1 MHVNVI
7 MEQSVVDKINTA
19 IYRFPDMETG
29 GQLIGSIGKD
39 AISGSYTI
47 YVADLYHE
55 VSQVGTGS
63 GFTFLPAYQ
72 SNAYFWCD
80 KTYGGKFHIIGNFHS
95 HANFPAFWSK
105 VDDTMMRQLRG
116 ESLYIVA
123 SPSEGSW
130 LFRFKDDEFNF
141 CDECHVSIAGGD
153 SGMKTAMGKELIE
166 DFYTRPEG
174 SEAVQY
180 TAIPHYTGGQ
190 TRELAKRF
198 DYAVDSL
205 HDKRVLLV
213 GAGTIG
219 NLMLESLVL
228 SGVGRITVVDTDTY
242 QVANLARSPM
252 VSRNALGKPKAF
264 ALAKAA
270 AEKAC
275 FPLTITGI
283 KADICKLGFGFF
295 ESFDLVVSV
304 VDSMAVRQF
313 VDRGCKI
320 YKTAH
325 ISAGTG
331 LGQSGFFGNVMF
343 SPPGTHIDYEQMFGC
358 GWRKGEE
365 KKRSCADYEDTTQP
379 QVLAFSSRIAGLA
392 SDLALKWLL
401 GRMPDKK
408 SVRKYVLK
416 SAGEA
421 AEADAN
427 SFQVVT
433 YREPSEAAQVRSEL
447 FSRLGKLPTHFIRFD
462 RNQPKSELYRLFR
475 RAFGDESESYQ
486 LDLEGLAMVL
496 PVVFC
501 NQSVSAVTVCDVDV
515 VDEVLFKLPPVH
527 LYSVYSEEAEYLV
540 ELTFADAV

>member
-7 MEQSVVDKINTA
+7 IEQSVVDKINTA
-19 IYRFPDMETG
+19 IYRFQDMETG

-39 AISGSYTI
+39 AITGSYTV

-55 VSQVGTGS
+55 ISQVGTGS
-63 GFTFLPAYQ
+63 GFTFLPSYQ
-72 SNAYFWCD
+72 SNAYFWCSQ
-80 KTYGGKFHIIGNFHS
+80 KYGGKLHIIGNFHS

-105 VDDTMMRQLRG
+105 TDDTMMRQLKG
-116 ESLYIVA
+116 EALYIVA

-130 LFRFKDDEFNF
+130 LFRFKDDEFDF
-141 CDECHVSIAGGD
+141 CDDCRVTIAGGGSVD
-153 SGMKTAMGKELIE
+153 TAIGKELIE
-166 DFYTRPEG
+166 SPYTRPEG
-174 SEAVQY
+174 SAAVQY
-180 TAIPHYTGGQ
+180 TAIPHYTGSQ
-190 TRELAKRF
+190 TKELAKRF
-198 DYAVDSL
+198 DYAVDAL

-228 SGVGRITVVDTDTY
+228 SGVGRITIVDTDNY
-242 QVANLARSPM
+242 QIANFPRSPL
-252 VSRNALGKPKAF
+252 VGRGALGKPKAF

-275 FPLTITGI
+275 FPLMITGI

-295 ESFDLVVSV
+295 ESFDLVISV

-313 VDRGCKI
+313 IDRGCKI
-320 YKTAH
+320 YDTAH

-331 LGQSGFFGNVMF
+331 LLQSGFFGNVMF
-343 SPPGTHIDYEQMFGC
+343 SPPGTHTSYEEIFGS

-365 KKRSCADYEDTTQP
+365 KKRSCSAYEDTTQP

-401 GRMPDKK
+401 GRMADKK

-421 AEADAN
+421 VETDAA
-427 SFQVVT
+427 SFQLVT
-433 YREPSEAAQVRSEL
+433 YREPSEAAEGRSEL

-462 RNQPKSELYRLFR
+462 RREPKSGLYRLFR
-475 RAFGDESESYQ
+475 REFGDESESYQ

-496 PVVFC
+496 PVVYC
-501 NQSVSAVTVCDVDV
+501 NQSVAAVTVCDVDV

-527 LYSVYSEEAEYLV
+527 LYSVFTEDSEYLV

>member
-7 MEQSVVDKINTA
+7 IEQSVVDKINTA

-29 GQLIGSIGKD
+29 GQLIGSIGND
-39 AISGSYTI
+39 AITGSYTV

-55 VSQVGTGS
+55 ISQVGTGS
-63 GFTFLPAYQ
+63 GFTFLPSYQ

-80 KTYGGKFHIIGNFHS
+80 KTYGGKLHIIGNFHS

-105 VDDTMMRQLRG
+105 TDDTMMRQLKG
-116 ESLYIVA
+116 EALYIVA

-141 CDECHVSIAGGD
+141 YDDCRVTIAGGGSVD
-153 SGMKTAMGKELIE
+153 TAIGKELIE
-166 DFYTRPEG
+166 SPYTRPEG
-174 SEAVQY
+174 SAAVQY
-180 TAIPHYTGGQ
+180 TAIPHYTVSQ
-190 TRELAKRF
+190 TKEFAKRF
-198 DYAVDSL
+198 DYGVDAL
-205 HDKRVLLV
+205 HDKRVLLI

-219 NLMLESLVL
+219 NLMLESIVL
-228 SGVGRITVVDTDTY
+228 SGVGRITIVDTDTY
-242 QVANLARSPM
+242 QIANLPRSPM
-252 VSRNALGKPKAF
+252 VSRSALGKPKAF

-275 FPLTITGI
+275 FPLMITGI
-283 KADICKLGFGFF
+283 KADICKLGFGFL
-295 ESFDLVVSV
+295 ESFDLVISV

-313 VDRGCKI
+313 IDRGCKI
-320 YKTAH
+320 YDTAH

-331 LGQSGFFGNVMF
+331 LLQSGFFGNVMF
-343 SPPGTHIDYEQMFGC
+343 SPPGTHIDYAQMFGS
-358 GWRKGEE
+358 GWRAHEE
-365 KKRSCADYEDTTQP
+365 KKRSCAEYEDTTQP

-401 GRMPDKK
+401 GRMADKK

-421 AEADAN
+421 VETDAA
-427 SFQVVT
+427 SFQLVT
-433 YREPSEAAQVRSEL
+433 YREPSEAAEGRSEL

-462 RNQPKSELYRLFR
+462 RREPKSGLYRLFR
-475 RAFGDESESYQ
+475 REFGDESESYQ
-486 LDLEGLAMVL
+486 LDLENLAMVL
-496 PVVFC
+496 PVVYC
-501 NQSVSAVTVCDVDV
+501 NQSVASVNVCDVDI
-515 VDEVLFKLPPVH
+515 VDEVLFRLPPRHV
-527 LYSVYSEEAEYLV
+527 YSVFTEDSEYLV

>member
-1 MHVNVI
+1 MEVNVI
-7 MEQSVVDKINTA
+7 IEQSVVDKINTA

-39 AISGSYTI
+39 AITGSYTV

-55 VSQVGTGS
+55 ISQVGTGS

-80 KTYGGKFHIIGNFHS
+80 QKYHGKLHIIGNFHS

-105 VDDTMMRQLRG
+105 VDDTMMRQLKG

-130 LFRFKDDEFNF
+130 LIRFKDDEFNF
-141 CDECHVSIAGGD
+141 CDECSITIAGGGNVD
-153 SGMKTAMGKELIE
+153 TAIGKEVLQ
-166 DFYTRPEG
+166 DDYVRPDG
-174 SEAVQY
+174 SAAVQY
-180 TAIPHYTGGQ
+180 TAIPHYPGSQ
-190 TRELAKRF
+190 TKELAKRF
-198 DYAVDSL
+198 DYAVDAL

-228 SGVGRITVVDTDTY
+228 SGVGRITVVDNDTY
-242 QVANLARSPM
+242 QVANLPRSPM
-252 VSRNALGKPKAF
+252 VSREALGQPKAV

-295 ESFDLVVSV
+295 ESFDLVISV

-313 VDRGCKI
+313 IDRGCKI
-320 YKTAH
+320 YDTAH

-331 LGQSGFFGNVMF
+331 LLQSGFFGNVMF
-343 SPPGTHIDYEQMFGC
+343 SPPGTHIDYAQMFGS
-358 GWRKGEE
+358 GWRAHEE
-365 KKRSCADYEDTTQP
+365 KKRSCAEYEDTTQP

-401 GRMPDKK
+401 GRMADKK

-421 AEADAN
+421 VETDAA
-427 SFQVVT
+427 SFQLVT
-433 YREPSEAAQVRSEL
+433 YREPSEAAEGHSEL

-462 RNQPKSELYRLFR
+462 RREPKSGLYRLFR
-475 RAFGDESESYQ
+475 REFGDESESYQ

-496 PVVFC
+496 PVVYC
-501 NQSVSAVTVCDVDV
+501 NQSVASVNVCDVDV

-527 LYSVYSEEAEYLV
+527 LYSVFTEDSEYLV

>member
-7 MEQSVVDKINTA
+7 IEQSVVDKINTA
-19 IYRFPDMETG
+19 IYRFQDMETG

-39 AISGSYTI
+39 AITGSYTV

-55 VSQVGTGS
+55 ISQVGTGS
-63 GFTFLPAYQ
+63 GFTFLPSYQ

-80 KTYGGKFHIIGNFHS
+80 KTYGGKLHIIGNFHS

-105 VDDTMMRQLRG
+105 TDDTMMRQLKG
-116 ESLYIVA
+116 EALYIVA

-141 CDECHVSIAGGD
+141 CDDCRVTSASGGNVD
-153 SGMKTAMGKELIE
+153 TAIGKELIA
-166 DFYTRPEG
+166 DAYTRPEG

-190 TRELAKRF
+190 TKELAKRF
-198 DYAVDSL
+198 DYAVDAL
-205 HDKRVLLV
+205 HDKRVLVV

-228 SGVGRITVVDTDTY
+228 SGVGRITIVDTDTY
-242 QVANLARSPM
+242 QIVNLPRSPM
-252 VSRNALGKPKAF
+252 VSRSALGQPKAF

-295 ESFDLVVSV
+295 ESFDLVISV
-304 VDSMAVRQF
+304 VDSMAVRQL
-313 VDRGCKI
+313 VNRGCKV

-331 LGQSGFFGNVMF
+331 LLQSGFFGNVMF
-343 SPPGTHIDYEQMFGC
+343 SPPGTHTSYEEMFGS

-365 KKRSCADYEDTTQP
+365 KKRSCSAYEDTTQP
-379 QVLAFSSRIAGLA
+379 QVLAFSSRVAGLA

-401 GRMPDKK
+401 GRMADKK

-421 AEADAN
+421 VETDAA
-427 SFQVVT
+427 SFQLVT
-433 YREPSEAAQVRSEL
+433 YREPSEAAESRSEL

-462 RNQPKSELYRLFR
+462 RREPKSGLYRLFR
-475 RAFGDESESYQ
+475 REFGDESESYQ

-496 PVVFC
+496 PVVYC
-501 NQSVSAVTVCDVDV
+501 NQSVASVNVCDVDI
-515 VDEVLFKLPPVH
+515 VDEVLFRLPPRHV
-527 LYSVYSEEAEYLV
+527 YSVFTEDSEYLV

>member
-1 MHVNVI
+1 MEVNVI
-7 MEQSVVDKINTA
+7 IEQSVINKINTA
-19 IYRFPDMETG
+19 IFRFSDMETG

-39 AISGSYTI
+39 AITGSYTV

-55 VSQVGTGS
+55 ISQVGTGS
-63 GFTFLPAYQ
+63 GFTFLPSYQ

-80 KTYGGKFHIIGNFHS
+80 KTYGGKLHIIGNFHS
-95 HANFPAFWSK
+95 HANFTVFWSK
-105 VDDTMMRQLRG
+105 TDDTMMRQLKG
-116 ESLYIVA
+116 EALYIVA

-130 LFRFKDDEFNF
+130 LFRFKDDEFDF
-141 CDECHVSIAGGD
+141 CDDCRVTIAGGGSVD
-153 SGMKTAMGKELIE
+153 TAIGKELIA
-166 DFYTRPEG
+166 DAYTRPEG
-174 SEAVQY
+174 SAVVQY
-180 TAIPHYTGGQ
+180 NAIPHYTGSQ
-190 TRELAKRF
+190 TKEFAKRF
-198 DYAVDSL
+198 DYGVDAL
-205 HDKRVLLV
+205 HDKRVLLI

-228 SGVGRITVVDTDTY
+228 SGVGRITIVDTDNY
-242 QVANLARSPM
+242 QIANLPRSPM
-252 VSRNALGKPKAF
+252 VSRSALGKPKAF

-295 ESFDLVVSV
+295 ESFDLVISV

-313 VDRGCKI
+313 IDRGCKI
-320 YKTAH
+320 YDTAH

-331 LGQSGFFGNVMF
+331 LLQSGFFGNVMF
-343 SPPGTHIDYEQMFGC
+343 SPPGTHIDYAQMFGS
-358 GWRKGEE
+358 GWRAHEE
-365 KKRSCADYEDTTQP
+365 KKRSCAEYEDTTQP

-401 GRMPDKK
+401 GRMADKK

-421 AEADAN
+421 VETDAA
-427 SFQVVT
+427 SFQLVT
-433 YREPSEAAQVRSEL
+433 YREPSEAAESRSEL

-462 RNQPKSELYRLFR
+462 RREPKSGLYRLFR
-475 RAFGDESESYQ
+475 REFGDESESYQ

-496 PVVFC
+496 PVVYC
-501 NQSVSAVTVCDVDV
+501 NQSVASVNVCDVDI
-515 VDEVLFKLPPVH
+515 VDEVLFRLPPRHV
-527 LYSVYSEEAEYLV
+527 YSVFTEDSEYLV

>member
-7 MEQSVVDKINTA
+7 IEQSVVDKINTA
-19 IYRFPDMETG
+19 IYRFQDMETG

-39 AISGSYTI
+39 AITGSYTV

-55 VSQVGTGS
+55 ISQVGTGS
-63 GFTFLPAYQ
+63 GFTFLPSYQ

-80 KTYGGKFHIIGNFHS
+80 KTYGGKLHIIGNFHS

-105 VDDTMMRQLRG
+105 TDDTMMRQLKG
-116 ESLYIVA
+116 EALYIVA

-141 CDECHVSIAGGD
+141 CDDCRVTIASGGNVD
-153 SGMKTAMGKELIE
+153 TAIGKELIA
-166 DFYTRPEG
+166 DAYTRPEG

-190 TRELAKRF
+190 TKELAKRF
-198 DYAVDSL
+198 DYAVDAL
-205 HDKRVLLV
+205 HDKRVLVV

-228 SGVGRITVVDTDTY
+228 SGVGRITIVDTDTY
-242 QVANLARSPM
+242 QIVNLPRSHM
-252 VSRNALGKPKAF
+252 VSRSALGQPKAF

-295 ESFDLVVSV
+295 ESFDLVISV
-304 VDSMAVRQF
+304 VDSMAVRQL
-313 VDRGCKI
+313 VDRGCKV

-331 LGQSGFFGNVMF
+331 LLQSGFFGNVMF
-343 SPPGTHIDYEQMFGC
+343 SPPGTHTSYEEMFGS

-365 KKRSCADYEDTTQP
+365 KKRSCSAYEDTTQP
-379 QVLAFSSRIAGLA
+379 QVLAFSSRVAGLA

-401 GRMPDKK
+401 GRMADKK

-421 AEADAN
+421 VETDAA
-427 SFQVVT
+427 SFQLVT
-433 YREPSEAAQVRSEL
+433 YREPSEAAESRSEL

-462 RNQPKSELYRLFR
+462 RREPKSGLYRLFR
-475 RAFGDESESYQ
+475 REFGDESESYQ

-496 PVVFC
+496 PVVYC
-501 NQSVSAVTVCDVDV
+501 NQSVASVNVCDVDI
-515 VDEVLFKLPPVH
+515 VDEVLFRLPPRHV
-527 LYSVYSEEAEYLV
+527 YSVFTEDSEYLV

>member
-7 MEQSVVDKINTA
+7 IEQSVVDKINTA
-19 IYRFPDMETG
+19 IYRFQDMETG

-39 AISGSYTI
+39 AITGSYTV

-55 VSQVGTGS
+55 ISQVGTGS
-63 GFTFLPAYQ
+63 GFTFLPSYQ
-72 SNAYFWCD
+72 SNAYFWCSQ
-80 KTYGGKFHIIGNFHS
+80 KYGGKLHIIGNFHS

-105 VDDTMMRQLRG
+105 TDDTMMRQLKG
-116 ESLYIVA
+116 EALYIVA

-130 LFRFKDDEFNF
+130 LFRFKDDEFDF
-141 CDECHVSIAGGD
+141 CDDCRVTIAGGGSVD
-153 SGMKTAMGKELIE
+153 TAIGKELIE
-166 DFYTRPEG
+166 SPYTRPEG
-174 SEAVQY
+174 SAAVQY
-180 TAIPHYTGGQ
+180 TAIPHYTGSQ
-190 TRELAKRF
+190 TKELAKRF
-198 DYAVDSL
+198 DYAVDAL

-228 SGVGRITVVDTDTY
+228 SGVGRITIVDTDNY
-242 QVANLARSPM
+242 QIANLPRSPL
-252 VSRNALGKPKAF
+252 VGRGALGKPKAF

-275 FPLTITGI
+275 FPLMITGI

-295 ESFDLVVSV
+295 ESFDLVISV

-313 VDRGCKI
+313 IDRGCKI
-320 YKTAH
+320 YDTAH

-331 LGQSGFFGNVMF
+331 LLQSGFFGNVMF
-343 SPPGTHIDYEQMFGC
+343 SPPGTHTSYEEMFGS

-365 KKRSCADYEDTTQP
+365 KKRSCSAYEDTTQP

-401 GRMPDKK
+401 GRMADKK

-421 AEADAN
+421 VETDAA
-427 SFQVVT
+427 SFQLVT
-433 YREPSEAAQVRSEL
+433 YREPSEAAEGSSEL

-462 RNQPKSELYRLFR
+462 RREPKSGLYRLFR
-475 RAFGDESESYQ
+475 REFGDESESYQ

-496 PVVFC
+496 PVVYC
-501 NQSVSAVTVCDVDV
+501 NQSVAAVTVCDVDV

-527 LYSVYSEEAEYLV
+527 LYSVFTEDSEYLV

>member
-7 MEQSVVDKINTA
+7 IEQSVINKINTA

-39 AISGSYTI
+39 AITGSYTV

-55 VSQVGTGS
+55 ISQVGTGS
-63 GFTFLPAYQ
+63 GFTFLPSYQ
-72 SNAYFWCD
+72 SNAYFWCSQ
-80 KTYGGKFHIIGNFHS
+80 KYGGKLHIIGNFHS

-105 VDDTMMRQLRG
+105 TDDTMIRQLKG
-116 ESLYIVA
+116 EALYIVA

-130 LFRFKDDEFNF
+130 LFRFKDDEFDF
-141 CDECHVSIAGGD
+141 SDDCRVTIASGGSVD
-153 SGMKTAMGKELIE
+153 TAIGKELIE
-166 DFYTRPEG
+166 SPYTRPEG
-174 SEAVQY
+174 SAVVQY
-180 TAIPHYTGGQ
+180 DAIPHYTGGQ
-190 TRELAKRF
+190 QQELAKRF
-198 DYAVDSL
+198 DYAVDAL

-228 SGVGRITVVDTDTY
+228 SGVGRITIVDTDNY
-242 QVANLARSPM
+242 QIANLPRSPL
-252 VSRNALGKPKAF
+252 VGRGALGKPKAF

-275 FPLTITGI
+275 FPLMITGI

-295 ESFDLVVSV
+295 ESFDLVISV

-313 VDRGCKI
+313 IDRGCKI
-320 YKTAH
+320 YDTAH

-331 LGQSGFFGNVMF
+331 LLQSGFFGNVMF
-343 SPPGTHIDYEQMFGC
+343 SPPGTHIDYAQMFGS
-358 GWRKGEE
+358 GWRAHEE
-365 KKRSCADYEDTTQP
+365 KKRSCAEYEDTTQP

-401 GRMPDKK
+401 GRMADKK

-416 SAGEA
+416 STGEA
-421 AEADAN
+421 VETDAA
-427 SFQVVT
+427 SFQLVT
-433 YREPSEAAQVRSEL
+433 YREPSEAAEGRSEL

-462 RNQPKSELYRLFR
+462 RREPKSGLYRLFR
-475 RAFGDESESYQ
+475 REFGDESESYQ

-496 PVVFC
+496 PVVYC
-501 NQSVSAVTVCDVDV
+501 NQSVAAVTVCDVDV

-527 LYSVYSEEAEYLV
+527 LYSVFTEDSEYLV

>member
-7 MEQSVVDKINTA
+7 IEQSVVDKINTA
-19 IYRFPDMETG
+19 IYRFQDMETG

-39 AISGSYTI
+39 AITGSYTV

-55 VSQVGTGS
+55 ISQVGTGS
-63 GFTFLPAYQ
+63 GFTFLPSYQ
-72 SNAYFWCD
+72 SNAYFWCSQ
-80 KTYGGKFHIIGNFHS
+80 KYGGKLHIIGNFHS

-105 VDDTMMRQLRG
+105 TDDTMMRQLKG
-116 ESLYIVA
+116 EALYIVA

-130 LFRFKDDEFNF
+130 LFRFKDDEFDF
-141 CDECHVSIAGGD
+141 CDDCRVTIAGGGSVD
-153 SGMKTAMGKELIE
+153 TAIGKELIE
-166 DFYTRPEG
+166 SPYTRPEG
-174 SEAVQY
+174 SAAVQY
-180 TAIPHYTGGQ
+180 TAIPHYTGSQ
-190 TRELAKRF
+190 TKELAKRF
-198 DYAVDSL
+198 DYAVDAL

-228 SGVGRITVVDTDTY
+228 SGVGRITIVDTDNY
-242 QVANLARSPM
+242 QIANLPRSPL
-252 VSRNALGKPKAF
+252 VGRGALGKPKAF

-275 FPLTITGI
+275 FPLMITGI

-295 ESFDLVVSV
+295 ESFDLVISV

-313 VDRGCKI
+313 IDRGCKI
-320 YKTAH
+320 YDTAH

-331 LGQSGFFGNVMF
+331 LLQSGFFGNVMF
-343 SPPGTHIDYEQMFGC
+343 SPPGTHTSYEEIFGS

-365 KKRSCADYEDTTQP
+365 KKRSCSAYEDTTQP

-401 GRMPDKK
+401 GRMADKK

-421 AEADAN
+421 VETDAA
-427 SFQVVT
+427 SFQLVT
-433 YREPSEAAQVRSEL
+433 YREPSEAAEGRSEL

-462 RNQPKSELYRLFR
+462 RREPKSGLYRLFR
-475 RAFGDESESYQ
+475 REFGDESESYQ

-496 PVVFC
+496 PVVYC
-501 NQSVSAVTVCDVDV
+501 NQSVAAVTVCDVDV

-527 LYSVYSEEAEYLV
+527 LYSVFTEDSEYLV

>member
-7 MEQSVVDKINTA
+7 IEQSVVDKINTA
-19 IYRFPDMETG
+19 IYRFQDMETG

-39 AISGSYTI
+39 AITGSYTV

-55 VSQVGTGS
+55 ISQVGTGS
-63 GFTFLPAYQ
+63 GFTFLPSYQ

-80 KTYGGKFHIIGNFHS
+80 KTYGGKLHIIGNFHS

-105 VDDTMMRQLRG
+105 TDDTMMRQLKG
-116 ESLYIVA
+116 EALYIVA

-141 CDECHVSIAGGD
+141 CDDCRVTIASGGNVD
-153 SGMKTAMGKELIE
+153 TAIGKELIA
-166 DFYTRPEG
+166 DAYTRPEG

-190 TRELAKRF
+190 TKELAKRF
-198 DYAVDSL
+198 DYAVDAL
-205 HDKRVLLV
+205 HDKRVLVV

-228 SGVGRITVVDTDTY
+228 SGVGRITIVDTDTY
-242 QVANLARSPM
+242 QIVNLPRSPM
-252 VSRNALGKPKAF
+252 VSRSALGQPKAF

-295 ESFDLVVSV
+295 ESFDLVISV
-304 VDSMAVRQF
+304 VDSMAVRQL
-313 VDRGCKI
+313 VDWGCKV

-331 LGQSGFFGNVMF
+331 LLQSGFFGNVMF
-343 SPPGTHIDYEQMFGC
+343 SPPGTHTSYEEMFGS

-365 KKRSCADYEDTTQP
+365 KKRSCSAYEDTTQP
-379 QVLAFSSRIAGLA
+379 QVLAFSSRVAGLA

-401 GRMPDKK
+401 GRMADKK

-421 AEADAN
+421 VETDAA
-427 SFQVVT
+427 SFQLVT
-433 YREPSEAAQVRSEL
+433 YREPSEAAESRSEL

-462 RNQPKSELYRLFR
+462 RREPKSGLYRLFR
-475 RAFGDESESYQ
+475 REFGDESESYQ

-496 PVVFC
+496 PVVYC
-501 NQSVSAVTVCDVDV
+501 NQSVASVNVCDVDI
-515 VDEVLFKLPPVH
+515 VDEVLFRLPPRHV
-527 LYSVYSEEAEYLV
+527 YSVFTEDSEYLV

>member
-7 MEQSVVDKINTA
+7 IEQSVVDKINTA
-19 IYRFPDMETG
+19 IYRFQDMETG

-39 AISGSYTI
+39 AITGSYTV

-55 VSQVGTGS
+55 ISQVGTGS
-63 GFTFLPAYQ
+63 GFTFLPSYQ

-80 KTYGGKFHIIGNFHS
+80 KTYGGKLHIIGNFHS

-105 VDDTMMRQLRG
+105 TDDTMMRQLKG
-116 ESLYIVA
+116 EALYIVA

-130 LFRFKDDEFNF
+130 LFRFKDDEFDF
-141 CDECHVSIAGGD
+141 SDDCRVTIAGGGSVD
-153 SGMKTAMGKELIE
+153 TAIGKELIE
-166 DFYTRPEG
+166 SPYTRPEG
-174 SEAVQY
+174 SAAVQY
-180 TAIPHYTGGQ
+180 TAIPHYTVSQ
-190 TRELAKRF
+190 TKEFAKRF
-198 DYAVDSL
+198 DYGVDAL
-205 HDKRVLLV
+205 HDKRVLLI

-228 SGVGRITVVDTDTY
+228 SGVGRITIVDTDTY
-242 QVANLARSPM
+242 QIANLPRSPL
-252 VSRNALGKPKAF
+252 VGRGALGKPKAF

-283 KADICKLGFGFF
+283 KADICKLGFGFL
-295 ESFDLVVSV
+295 ESFDLVISV

-313 VDRGCKI
+313 IDRGCKI
-320 YKTAH
+320 YDTAH

-331 LGQSGFFGNVMF
+331 LLQSGFFGNVMF
-343 SPPGTHIDYEQMFGC
+343 SPPGTHIDYAQMFGS
-358 GWRKGEE
+358 GWRAHEE
-365 KKRSCADYEDTTQP
+365 KKRSCAEYEDTTQP
-379 QVLAFSSRIAGLA
+379 QVLAFSSRVAGLA

-401 GRMPDKK
+401 GRMADKK

-421 AEADAN
+421 VETDAA
-427 SFQVVT
+427 SFQLVT
-433 YREPSEAAQVRSEL
+433 YREPSEAAESRSEL

-462 RNQPKSELYRLFR
+462 RREPKSGLYRLFR
-475 RAFGDESESYQ
+475 REFGDESESYQ

-496 PVVFC
+496 PVVYC
-501 NQSVSAVTVCDVDV
+501 NQSVASVNVCDVDI
-515 VDEVLFKLPPVH
+515 VDEVLFRLPPRHV
-527 LYSVYSEEAEYLV
+527 YSVFTEDSEYLV

>member
-1 MHVNVI
+1 MRVNVI
-7 MEQSVVDKINTA
+7 IEQSVVDKINTA

-39 AISGSYTI
+39 AITGSYTV

-55 VSQVGTGS
+55 ISQVGTGS
-63 GFTFLPAYQ
+63 GFTFLPSYQ

-80 KTYGGKFHIIGNFHS
+80 KTYGGKLHIIGNFHS

-105 VDDTMMRQLRG
+105 TDDTMMRQQKG
-116 ESLYIVA
+116 EALYIVA

-130 LFRFKDDEFNF
+130 LFRFKDDEFDF
-141 CDECHVSIAGGD
+141 CDDCGVTVADGGSVD
-153 SGMKTAMGKELIE
+153 TAIGKELIA
-166 DFYTRPEG
+166 DAYTRPEG
-174 SEAVQY
+174 SAVVQY

-190 TRELAKRF
+190 TKELAKRF
-198 DYAVDSL
+198 DYGVDAL
-205 HDKRVLLV
+205 HDKRVLLI

-228 SGVGRITVVDTDTY
+228 SGVGRITIVDTDTY
-242 QVANLARSPM
+242 QIANLPRSPM
-252 VSRNALGKPKAF
+252 VSRSALNQPKAF

-283 KADICKLGFGFF
+283 KADICKLGFGFL
-295 ESFDLVVSV
+295 ESFDLVISV

-313 VDRGCKI
+313 IDRGCKI
-320 YKTAH
+320 YDTAH

-331 LGQSGFFGNVMF
+331 LLQSGFFGNVMF
-343 SPPGTHIDYEQMFGC
+343 SPPGTHIDYAQMFGS
-358 GWRKGEE
+358 GWRAHEE
-365 KKRSCADYEDTTQP
+365 KKRSCAEYEDTTQP

-401 GRMPDKK
+401 GRMADKK

-421 AEADAN
+421 VETDAA
-427 SFQVVT
+427 SFQLVT
-433 YREPSEAAQVRSEL
+433 YREPSEDAEGRSEL

-462 RNQPKSELYRLFR
+462 RREPKSGLYRLFR
-475 RAFGDESESYQ
+475 REFGDESESYQ

-496 PVVFC
+496 PVVYC
-501 NQSVSAVTVCDVDV
+501 NQSVASVNVCDVDV

-527 LYSVYSEEAEYLV
+527 LYSVFTEDREYLV

>member
-7 MEQSVVDKINTA
+7 IEQSVVDKINTA

-39 AISGSYTI
+39 AITGSYTV

-55 VSQVGTGS
+55 ISQVGTGS
-63 GFTFLPAYQ
+63 GFTFLPSYQ

-80 KTYGGKFHIIGNFHS
+80 KTYGGKLHIIGNFHS

-105 VDDTMMRQLRG
+105 TDDTMMRQLKG
-116 ESLYIVA
+116 EALYIVA

-130 LFRFKDDEFNF
+130 LFRFKDDEFDF
-141 CDECHVSIAGGD
+141 SDDCRVTIAGGGSVD
-153 SGMKTAMGKELIE
+153 TAIGKELIE
-166 DFYTRPEG
+166 SPYTRPEG
-174 SEAVQY
+174 SAAVQY
-180 TAIPHYTGGQ
+180 TAIPHYTVGQ
-190 TRELAKRF
+190 TKELAKRF
-198 DYAVDSL
+198 DYAVDAL
-205 HDKRVLLV
+205 HDKRVLLI

-228 SGVGRITVVDTDTY
+228 SGVGRITIVDTDTY
-242 QVANLARSPM
+242 QIANPPRSTM
-252 VSRNALGKPKAF
+252 VSRSALGQPKAF

-275 FPLTITGI
+275 FPLMITGI
-283 KADICKLGFGFF
+283 KADICKLGFGFL
-295 ESFDLVVSV
+295 ESFDLVISV

-313 VDRGCKI
+313 IDRGCKI
-320 YKTAH
+320 YDTAH

-331 LGQSGFFGNVMF
+331 LLQSGFFGNVMF
-343 SPPGTHIDYEQMFGC
+343 SPPGTHIDYAQMFGS
-358 GWRKGEE
+358 GWRAHEE
-365 KKRSCADYEDTTQP
+365 KKRSCAEYEDTTQP

-401 GRMPDKK
+401 GRMADKK

-421 AEADAN
+421 VETDAA
-427 SFQVVT
+427 SFQLVT
-433 YREPSEAAQVRSEL
+433 YREPSEAAESCSEL

-462 RNQPKSELYRLFR
+462 RREPKSGLYRLFR
-475 RAFGDESESYQ
+475 REFGDESESYQ
-486 LDLEGLAMVL
+486 LDLENLAMVL
-496 PVVFC
+496 PVVYC
-501 NQSVSAVTVCDVDV
+501 NQSVASVNVCDVDI
-515 VDEVLFKLPPVH
+515 VDEVLFRLPPRHV
-527 LYSVYSEEAEYLV
+527 YSVFTEDSEYLV

>member
-7 MEQSVVDKINTA
+7 IEQSVINKINTA

-39 AISGSYTI
+39 AITGSYTV

-55 VSQVGTGS
+55 ISQVGTGS
-63 GFTFLPAYQ
+63 GFTFLPSYQ
-72 SNAYFWCD
+72 SNAYFWCSQ
-80 KTYGGKFHIIGNFHS
+80 KYGGKLHIIGNFHS

-105 VDDTMMRQLRG
+105 TDDTMMRQLKG
-116 ESLYIVA
+116 EALYIVA

-130 LFRFKDDEFNF
+130 LFRFKDDEFDF
-141 CDECHVSIAGGD
+141 SDDCRVTIAGGGSVD
-153 SGMKTAMGKELIE
+153 TAIGKELIE
-166 DFYTRPEG
+166 SPYTRPEG
-174 SEAVQY
+174 SAAVQY
-180 TAIPHYTGGQ
+180 TAIPHYTVSQ
-190 TRELAKRF
+190 TKEFAKRF
-198 DYAVDSL
+198 DYGVDAL
-205 HDKRVLLV
+205 HDKRVLLI

-228 SGVGRITVVDTDTY
+228 SGVGRITIVDTDTY
-242 QVANLARSPM
+242 QIANLPRSPL
-252 VSRNALGKPKAF
+252 VGRGALGKPKAF

-283 KADICKLGFGFF
+283 KADICKLGFGFL
-295 ESFDLVVSV
+295 ESFDLVISV

-313 VDRGCKI
+313 IDRGCKI
-320 YKTAH
+320 YDTAH

-331 LGQSGFFGNVMF
+331 LLQSGFFGNVMF
-343 SPPGTHIDYEQMFGC
+343 SPPGTHIDYAQMFGS
-358 GWRKGEE
+358 GWRAHEE
-365 KKRSCADYEDTTQP
+365 KKRSCAEYEDTTQP
-379 QVLAFSSRIAGLA
+379 QVLAFSSRITGLA

-401 GRMPDKK
+401 GRMADKK

-421 AEADAN
+421 VETDAA
-427 SFQVVT
+427 SFQLVT
-433 YREPSEAAQVRSEL
+433 YREPSEAAESRSEL

-462 RNQPKSELYRLFR
+462 RREPKSGLYRLFR
-475 RAFGDESESYQ
+475 REFGDESESYQ

-496 PVVFC
+496 PVVYC
-501 NQSVSAVTVCDVDV
+501 NQSVASVNVCDVDI
-515 VDEVLFKLPPVH
+515 VDEVLFRLPPRHV
-527 LYSVYSEEAEYLV
+527 YSVFTEDSEYLV

>member
-7 MEQSVVDKINTA
+7 IEQSVVDKINTA

-39 AISGSYTI
+39 AITGSYTV

-55 VSQVGTGS
+55 ISQVSTGS
-63 GFTFLPAYQ
+63 GFTFLPSYQ

-80 KTYGGKFHIIGNFHS
+80 KTYGGKLHIIGNFHS

-105 VDDTMMRQLRG
+105 TDDTMMRQLKG
-116 ESLYIVA
+116 EALYIVA

-130 LFRFKDDEFNF
+130 LFRFKDDEFDF
-141 CDECHVSIAGGD
+141 SDDCRVTIAGGGSVD
-153 SGMKTAMGKELIE
+153 TAIGKELIE
-166 DFYTRPEG
+166 SPYTRPEG
-174 SEAVQY
+174 SAAVQY
-180 TAIPHYTGGQ
+180 TAIPHYTVGQ
-190 TRELAKRF
+190 TKELAKRF
-198 DYAVDSL
+198 DYAVDAL
-205 HDKRVLLV
+205 HDKRVLLI

-228 SGVGRITVVDTDTY
+228 SGVGRITIVDTDTY
-242 QVANLARSPM
+242 QIANLPRSPM
-252 VSRNALGKPKAF
+252 VSRSALGQPKAF

-275 FPLTITGI
+275 FPLMITGI
-283 KADICKLGFGFF
+283 KADICKLGFGFL
-295 ESFDLVVSV
+295 ESFDLVISV

-313 VDRGCKI
+313 IDRGCKI
-320 YKTAH
+320 YDTAH

-331 LGQSGFFGNVMF
+331 LLQSGFFGNVMF
-343 SPPGTHIDYEQMFGC
+343 SPPGTHIDYAQMFGS
-358 GWRKGEE
+358 GWRAHEE
-365 KKRSCADYEDTTQP
+365 KKRSCAEYEDTTQP

-401 GRMPDKK
+401 GRMADKK

-421 AEADAN
+421 VETDAA
-427 SFQVVT
+427 SFQLVT
-433 YREPSEAAQVRSEL
+433 YREPSEAAESCSEL

-462 RNQPKSELYRLFR
+462 RREPKSGLYRLFR
-475 RAFGDESESYQ
+475 REFGDESESYQ
-486 LDLEGLAMVL
+486 LDLENLAMVL
-496 PVVFC
+496 PVVYC
-501 NQSVSAVTVCDVDV
+501 NQSVASVNVCDVDI
-515 VDEVLFKLPPVH
+515 VDEVLFRLPPRHV
-527 LYSVYSEEAEYLV
+527 YSVFTEDSEYLV

>member
-7 MEQSVVDKINTA
+7 IEQSVVDKINTA

-39 AISGSYTI
+39 AITGSYTV

-55 VSQVGTGS
+55 ISQVGTGS
-63 GFTFLPAYQ
+63 GFTFLPSYQ

-80 KTYGGKFHIIGNFHS
+80 KTYGGKLHIIGNFHS

-105 VDDTMMRQLRG
+105 TDDTMMRQLKG
-116 ESLYIVA
+116 EALYIVA

-130 LFRFKDDEFNF
+130 LFRFKDDEFDF
-141 CDECHVSIAGGD
+141 SDDCRVTIAGGGSVD
-153 SGMKTAMGKELIE
+153 TAIGKELIE
-166 DFYTRPEG
+166 SPYTRPEG
-174 SEAVQY
+174 SAAVQY
-180 TAIPHYTGGQ
+180 TAIPHYTVGQ
-190 TRELAKRF
+190 TKELAKRF
-198 DYAVDSL
+198 DYAVDAL
-205 HDKRVLLV
+205 HDKRVLLI

-228 SGVGRITVVDTDTY
+228 SGVGRITIVDTDTY
-242 QVANLARSPM
+242 QIANIPRSPM
-252 VSRNALGKPKAF
+252 VSRSSLGQPKAF

-275 FPLTITGI
+275 FPLMITGI
-283 KADICKLGFGFF
+283 KADICKLGFGFL
-295 ESFDLVVSV
+295 ESFDLVISV

-313 VDRGCKI
+313 IDRGCKI
-320 YKTAH
+320 YDTAH

-331 LGQSGFFGNVMF
+331 LLQSGFFGNVMF
-343 SPPGTHIDYEQMFGC
+343 SPPGTHIDYAQMFGS
-358 GWRKGEE
+358 GWRAHEE
-365 KKRSCADYEDTTQP
+365 KKRSCAEYEDTTQP

-401 GRMPDKK
+401 GRMADKK

-421 AEADAN
+421 VETDAA
-427 SFQVVT
+427 SFQLVT
-433 YREPSEAAQVRSEL
+433 YREPSEAAESCSEL

-462 RNQPKSELYRLFR
+462 RREPKSGLYRLFR
-475 RAFGDESESYQ
+475 REFGDESESYQ
-486 LDLEGLAMVL
+486 LDLENLAMVL
-496 PVVFC
+496 PVVYC
-501 NQSVSAVTVCDVDV
+501 NQSVASVNVCDVDI
-515 VDEVLFKLPPVH
+515 VDEVLFRLPPRHV
-527 LYSVYSEEAEYLV
+527 YSVFTEDSEYLV

>member
-7 MEQSVVDKINTA
+7 IEQSVVDKINTA

-39 AISGSYTI
+39 AITGSYTV

-55 VSQVGTGS
+55 ISQVGTGS
-63 GFTFLPAYQ
+63 GFTFLPSYQ

-80 KTYGGKFHIIGNFHS
+80 KTYGGKLHIIGNFHS

-105 VDDTMMRQLRG
+105 TDDTMMRQLKG
-116 ESLYIVA
+116 EARYIVA

-141 CDECHVSIAGGD
+141 CDDCRVTIADDGNVD
-153 SGMKTAMGKELIE
+153 TAIGKELIA
-166 DFYTRPEG
+166 DAYTRPEG

-190 TRELAKRF
+190 AKELAKRF
-198 DYAVDSL
+198 DYAVDAL

-228 SGVGRITVVDTDTY
+228 SGVGRITIVDTDNY
-242 QVANLARSPM
+242 QIANLPRSPL
-252 VSRNALGKPKAF
+252 VGRGALGKPKAF

-275 FPLTITGI
+275 FPLMITGI

-295 ESFDLVVSV
+295 ESFDLVISV

-313 VDRGCKI
+313 IDRGCKI
-320 YKTAH
+320 YDTAH

-331 LGQSGFFGNVMF
+331 LLQSGFFGNVMF
-343 SPPGTHIDYEQMFGC
+343 SPQGTHIDYAQMFGS
-358 GWRKGEE
+358 GWRAHEE
-365 KKRSCADYEDTTQP
+365 KKRSCAEYEDTTQP

-401 GRMPDKK
+401 GRMADKK

-421 AEADAN
+421 VETDAA
-427 SFQVVT
+427 SFQLVT
-433 YREPSEAAQVRSEL
+433 YREPSEAAESRSEL

-462 RNQPKSELYRLFR
+462 RREPKSGLYRLFR
-475 RAFGDESESYQ
+475 REFGDESESYQ
-486 LDLEGLAMVL
+486 LDLESLAMVL
-496 PVVFC
+496 PVVYC
-501 NQSVSAVTVCDVDV
+501 NQSVASVNVCDVDI
-515 VDEVLFKLPPVH
+515 VDEVLFRLPPRH
-527 LYSVYSEEAEYLV
+527 VYLVFTEDSEYLV

>member
-1 MHVNVI
+1 MEVNVI
-7 MEQSVVDKINTA
+7 IEQSVINKINTA
-19 IYRFPDMETG
+19 IYRFQNMETG

-39 AISGSYTI
+39 AITGSYTV

-55 VSQVGTGS
+55 ISQVGTGS
-63 GFTFLPAYQ
+63 GFTFLPSYQ

-80 KTYGGKFHIIGNFHS
+80 KTYGGKLHIIGNFHS

-105 VDDTMMRQLRG
+105 TDDTMMRQLKG
-116 ESLYIVA
+116 EALYIVA

-130 LFRFKDDEFNF
+130 LFRFKDDEFDF
-141 CDECHVSIAGGD
+141 SDDCRVTIAGGGSVD
-153 SGMKTAMGKELIE
+153 TAIGKELIE
-166 DFYTRPEG
+166 SPYTRPEG
-174 SEAVQY
+174 SAVVQY
-180 TAIPHYTGGQ
+180 TAIPHYTVGQ
-190 TRELAKRF
+190 TKDLAKRF
-198 DYAVDSL
+198 DYTVDAL
-205 HDKRVLLV
+205 HDKRVLVV
-213 GAGTIG
+213 GCGTIG

-228 SGVGRITVVDTDTY
+228 SGVGRITIVDTDTY
-242 QVANLARSPM
+242 QIANLP
-252 VSRNALGKPKAF
+252 RNPLVGRGALGKPKAF

-283 KADICKLGFGFF
+283 KADICKLGFGFL

-304 VDSMAVRQF
+304 VDSMAVRQY
-313 VDRGCKI
+313 VDRGCKV

-331 LGQSGFFGNVMF
+331 LLQSGFFGNVMF
-343 SPPGTHIDYEQMFGC
+343 SPPGTHIDYAQMFGSD
-358 GWRKGEE
+358 WRAHEE
-365 KKRSCADYEDTTQP
+365 KKRSCAEYEDTTQP

-401 GRMPDKK
+401 GRMADKK

-421 AEADAN
+421 VETDAA
-427 SFQVVT
+427 SFQLVT
-433 YREPSEAAQVRSEL
+433 YREPSEAAETRSEL

-462 RNQPKSELYRLFR
+462 RREPKSGLYRLFR
-475 RAFGDESESYQ
+475 REFGDESESYQ

-496 PVVFC
+496 PVVYC
-501 NQSVSAVTVCDVDV
+501 NQSVASVNVCDVDI
-515 VDEVLFKLPPVH
+515 VDEVLFRLPPRHV
-527 LYSVYSEEAEYLV
+527 YSVFTEDSEYLV

>member
-7 MEQSVVDKINTA
+7 IEQSVVDKINTA
-19 IYRFPDMETG
+19 IYRFQDMETG

-39 AISGSYTI
+39 AITGSYTV

-55 VSQVGTGS
+55 ISQVGTGS
-63 GFTFLPAYQ
+63 GFTFLPSYQ

-80 KTYGGKFHIIGNFHS
+80 KTYGGKLHIIGNFHS

-105 VDDTMMRQLRG
+105 TDDTMMRQLKG
-116 ESLYIVA
+116 EALYIVA

-141 CDECHVSIAGGD
+141 CDDCRVTIASGGNVD
-153 SGMKTAMGKELIE
+153 TAIGKELIA
-166 DFYTRPEG
+166 DAYTRPEG

-190 TRELAKRF
+190 TKELAKRF
-198 DYAVDSL
+198 DYAVDAL
-205 HDKRVLLV
+205 HDKRVLVV

-228 SGVGRITVVDTDTY
+228 SGVGRITIVDTDTY
-242 QVANLARSPM
+242 QIVNLPRSPM
-252 VSRNALGKPKAF
+252 VSRSALGQPKAF

-295 ESFDLVVSV
+295 ESFDLVISV
-304 VDSMAVRQF
+304 VDSMAVRQL
-313 VDRGCKI
+313 VDRGCKV

-331 LGQSGFFGNVMF
+331 LLQSGFFGNVMF
-343 SPPGTHIDYEQMFGC
+343 SPPGTHTSYEEMFGS

-365 KKRSCADYEDTTQP
+365 KKRSCSAYEDTTQP
-379 QVLAFSSRIAGLA
+379 QVLAFSSRVAGLA
-392 SDLALKWLL
+392 SDFALKWLL
-401 GRMPDKK
+401 GRMADKK

-421 AEADAN
+421 VETDAA
-427 SFQVVT
+427 SFQLVT
-433 YREPSEAAQVRSEL
+433 YREPSEAAESRSEL

-462 RNQPKSELYRLFR
+462 RREPKSGLYRLFR
-475 RAFGDESESYQ
+475 REFGDESESYQ

-496 PVVFC
+496 PVVYC
-501 NQSVSAVTVCDVDV
+501 NQSVASVNVCDVDI
-515 VDEVLFKLPPVH
+515 VDEVLFRLPPRHV
-527 LYSVYSEEAEYLV
+527 YSVFTEDSEYLV

>member
-1 MHVNVI
+1 
-7 MEQSVVDKINTA
+7 
-19 IYRFPDMETG
+19 
-29 GQLIGSIGKD
+29 
-39 AISGSYTI
+39 
-47 YVADLYHE
+47 
-55 VSQVGTGS
+55 
-63 GFTFLPAYQ
+63 
-72 SNAYFWCD
+72 
-80 KTYGGKFHIIGNFHS
+80 
-95 HANFPAFWSK
+95 
-105 VDDTMMRQLRG
+105 MMRQLKC
-116 ESLYIVA
+116 EALYIVA

-141 CDECHVSIAGGD
+141 CDDCHVTIASGGNVD
-153 SGMKTAMGKELIE
+153 TAIGKELIA
-166 DFYTRPEG
+166 DAYTRPEG

-180 TAIPHYTGGQ
+180 TAIPHYTCGQ
-190 TRELAKRF
+190 TKELAKRF
-198 DYAVDSL
+198 DYAVDAL
-205 HDKRVLLV
+205 HDKRVLVV

-228 SGVGRITVVDTDTY
+228 SGVGRITIVDTDTY
-242 QVANLARSPM
+242 QIVNLPRSPM
-252 VSRNALGKPKAF
+252 VSRSALGKPKAF

-295 ESFDLVVSV
+295 EGFDLVISV

-313 VDRGCKI
+313 VDRGCKV

-331 LGQSGFFGNVMF
+331 LLQSGFFGNVMF
-343 SPPGTHIDYEQMFGC
+343 SPPGTHTSYEEMFGS

-365 KKRSCADYEDTTQP
+365 KKRSCSAYEDTTQP
-379 QVLAFSSRIAGLA
+379 QVLAFSSRVAGLA

-401 GRMPDKK
+401 GRMEEKDV
-408 SVRKYVLK
+408 VRKYVLN
-416 SAGEA
+416 SAGQA
-421 AEADAN
+421 VKAD
-427 SFQVVT
+427 SSGFQLVT
-433 YREPSEAAQVRSEL
+433 YREPSEAAEGRSEL

-462 RNQPKSELYRLFR
+462 RREPKSGLYRLFR
-475 RAFGDESESYQ
+475 REFGDESESYQ

-496 PVVFC
+496 PVVYC
-501 NQSVSAVTVCDVDV
+501 NQSVAAVTVCDVDV

-527 LYSVYSEEAEYLV
+527 LYSVFTEGSEYLV

>member
-7 MEQSVVDKINTA
+7 IEQSVVDKINTA

-39 AISGSYTI
+39 AITGSYTV

-55 VSQVGTGS
+55 ISQVGTGS
-63 GFTFLPAYQ
+63 GFTFLPSYQ

-80 KTYGGKFHIIGNFHS
+80 KTYGGKLHIIGNFHS

-105 VDDTMMRQLRG
+105 TDDTMMRQLKG
-116 ESLYIVA
+116 EALYIVA

-141 CDECHVSIAGGD
+141 YDDCRVTIAGGGNVD
-153 SGMKTAMGKELIE
+153 TAIGKELIA
-166 DFYTRPEG
+166 DAYTRPEG

-180 TAIPHYTGGQ
+180 TAIPYYTGGQ
-190 TRELAKRF
+190 TKELAKRF
-198 DYAVDSL
+198 DYAVDAL
-205 HDKRVLLV
+205 HDKRVLVV

-228 SGVGRITVVDTDTY
+228 SGVGRITIVDTDTY
-242 QVANLARSPM
+242 QIVNLPRSPM
-252 VSRNALGKPKAF
+252 VSRSALGQPKAF
-264 ALAKAA
+264 SLAKAA

-275 FPLTITGI
+275 FPLMITGI

-295 ESFDLVVSV
+295 EGFDLVISV

-313 VDRGCKI
+313 VDRGCKV

-331 LGQSGFFGNVMF
+331 LLQSGFFGNVMF
-343 SPPGTHIDYEQMFGC
+343 SPPGTHTSYEEMFGS

-365 KKRSCADYEDTTQP
+365 KKRSCSAYEDTTQP
-379 QVLAFSSRIAGLA
+379 QVLAFSSRVAGLA

-401 GRMPDKK
+401 GRMEEKDV
-408 SVRKYVLK
+408 VRKYVLN
-416 SAGEA
+416 SAGQA
-421 AEADAN
+421 VKAD
-427 SFQVVT
+427 SSGFQLVT
-433 YREPSEAAQVRSEL
+433 YREPSEAAEGRSEL

-462 RNQPKSELYRLFR
+462 RREPKSGLYRLFR
-475 RAFGDESESYQ
+475 REFGDESESYQ

-496 PVVFC
+496 PVVYC
-501 NQSVSAVTVCDVDV
+501 NQSVAAVTVCNVDV
-515 VDEVLFKLPPVH
+515 VDEALFKLPPVH
-527 LYSVYSEEAEYLV
+527 LYSVFTEGSEYLV

>member
-7 MEQSVVDKINTA
+7 IEQSVVDKINTA

-39 AISGSYTI
+39 AITGSYTV

-55 VSQVGTGS
+55 ISQVGTGS
-63 GFTFLPAYQ
+63 GFTFLPSYQ

-80 KTYGGKFHIIGNFHS
+80 KTYGGKLHIIGNFHS

-105 VDDTMMRQLRG
+105 TDDTMMRQLKG
-116 ESLYIVA
+116 EALYIVA

-141 CDECHVSIAGGD
+141 YDDCRVTIAGGGSVD
-153 SGMKTAMGKELIE
+153 TAIGKELIE
-166 DFYTRPEG
+166 SPYTRPEG
-174 SEAVQY
+174 SAAVQY
-180 TAIPHYTGGQ
+180 TAIPHYTVSQ
-190 TRELAKRF
+190 TKEFAKRF
-198 DYAVDSL
+198 DYGVDAL
-205 HDKRVLLV
+205 HDKRVLLI

-228 SGVGRITVVDTDTY
+228 SGVGRITIVDTDTY
-242 QVANLARSPM
+242 QIANLPRSPL
-252 VSRNALGKPKAF
+252 VGRGALGKPKAF

-283 KADICKLGFGFF
+283 KADICKLGFGFL
-295 ESFDLVVSV
+295 ESFDLVISV

-313 VDRGCKI
+313 IDRGCKI
-320 YKTAH
+320 YDTAH

-331 LGQSGFFGNVMF
+331 LLQSGFFGNVMF
-343 SPPGTHIDYEQMFGC
+343 SPPGTHIDYAQMFGS
-358 GWRKGEE
+358 GWRAHEE
-365 KKRSCADYEDTTQP
+365 KKRSCAEYEDTTQP
-379 QVLAFSSRIAGLA
+379 QVLAFSSRVAGLA

-401 GRMPDKK
+401 GRMADKK

-421 AEADAN
+421 VETDAA
-427 SFQVVT
+427 SFQLVT
-433 YREPSEAAQVRSEL
+433 YREPSEAAESRSEL

-462 RNQPKSELYRLFR
+462 RREPKSGLYRLFR
-475 RAFGDESESYQ
+475 REFGDESESYQ

-496 PVVFC
+496 PVVYC
-501 NQSVSAVTVCDVDV
+501 NQSVASVNVCDVDI
-515 VDEVLFKLPPVH
+515 VDEVLFRLPPRHV
-527 LYSVYSEEAEYLV
+527 YSVFTEDSGYLV

>member
-1 MHVNVI
+1 MEVNVI
-7 MEQSVVDKINTA
+7 IEQSVINKINTA
-19 IYRFPDMETG
+19 IFRFPDMETG

-39 AISGSYTI
+39 AITGSYTV

-55 VSQVGTGS
+55 ISQVGTGS
-63 GFTFLPAYQ
+63 GFTFLPSYQ

-80 KTYGGKFHIIGNFHS
+80 KTYGGKLHIIGNFHS

-105 VDDTMMRQLRG
+105 TDDTMMRQLKG
-116 ESLYIVA
+116 EALYIVA

-141 CDECHVSIAGGD
+141 YDDCRVTIAGGGSVD
-153 SGMKTAMGKELIE
+153 TAIGKELIE
-166 DFYTRPEG
+166 SPYTRPEG
-174 SEAVQY
+174 SAAVQY
-180 TAIPHYTGGQ
+180 TAIPHYTVSQ
-190 TRELAKRF
+190 TKEFAKRF
-198 DYAVDSL
+198 DYGVDAL
-205 HDKRVLLV
+205 HDKRVLLI

-228 SGVGRITVVDTDTY
+228 SGVGRVTIVDTDTY
-242 QVANLARSPM
+242 QIANLPRSPQ
-252 VSRNALGKPKAF
+252 VGRGALGKPKAF

-283 KADICKLGFGFF
+283 KADICKLGFGFL
-295 ESFDLVVSV
+295 ESFDLVISV

-313 VDRGCKI
+313 IDRGCKI
-320 YKTAH
+320 YDTAH

-331 LGQSGFFGNVMF
+331 LLQSGFFGNVMF
-343 SPPGTHIDYEQMFGC
+343 SPPGTHIDYAQMFGS
-358 GWRKGEE
+358 GWRAHEE
-365 KKRSCADYEDTTQP
+365 KKRSCAEYEDTTQP
-379 QVLAFSSRIAGLA
+379 QVLAFSSRVAGLA

-401 GRMPDKK
+401 GRMADKK

-421 AEADAN
+421 VETDAA
-427 SFQVVT
+427 SFQLVT
-433 YREPSEAAQVRSEL
+433 YREPSEAAESRSEL

-462 RNQPKSELYRLFR
+462 RREPKSGLYRLFR
-475 RAFGDESESYQ
+475 REFGDESESYQ

-496 PVVFC
+496 PVVYC
-501 NQSVSAVTVCDVDV
+501 NQSVASVNVCDVDI
-515 VDEVLFKLPPVH
+515 VDEVLFRLPPRHV
-527 LYSVYSEEAEYLV
+527 YSVFTEDSEYLV

>member
-7 MEQSVVDKINTA
+7 IEQSVVDKINTA

-39 AISGSYTI
+39 AITGSYTV

-55 VSQVGTGS
+55 ISQVGTGS
-63 GFTFLPAYQ
+63 GFTFLPSYQ

-80 KTYGGKFHIIGNFHS
+80 KTYGGKLHIIGNFHS

-105 VDDTMMRQLRG
+105 TDDTMMRQLKG
-116 ESLYIVA
+116 EALYIVA

-130 LFRFKDDEFNF
+130 LFRFKDDEFDF
-141 CDECHVSIAGGD
+141 SDDCRVTIAGGGSVD
-153 SGMKTAMGKELIE
+153 TAIGKELIE
-166 DFYTRPEG
+166 SPYTRPEG
-174 SEAVQY
+174 SAAVQY
-180 TAIPHYTGGQ
+180 TAIPHYTVSQ
-190 TRELAKRF
+190 TKEFAKRF
-198 DYAVDSL
+198 DYGVDAL
-205 HDKRVLLV
+205 HDKRVLLI

-228 SGVGRITVVDTDTY
+228 SGVGRITIVDTDTY
-242 QVANLARSPM
+242 QIANLP
-252 VSRNALGKPKAF
+252 RNPLVGRGALGKPKAF

-283 KADICKLGFGFF
+283 KADICKLGFGFL
-295 ESFDLVVSV
+295 ESFDLVISV

-313 VDRGCKI
+313 IDRGCKI
-320 YKTAH
+320 YDTAH

-331 LGQSGFFGNVMF
+331 LLQSGFFGNVMF
-343 SPPGTHIDYEQMFGC
+343 SPPGTHIDYAQMFGS
-358 GWRKGEE
+358 GWRAHEE
-365 KKRSCADYEDTTQP
+365 KKRSCAEYEDTTQP
-379 QVLAFSSRIAGLA
+379 QVLAFSSRVAGLA

-401 GRMPDKK
+401 GRMADKK

-421 AEADAN
+421 VETDAA
-427 SFQVVT
+427 SFQLVT
-433 YREPSEAAQVRSEL
+433 YREPSEAAESRSEL

-462 RNQPKSELYRLFR
+462 RREPKSGLYRLFR
-475 RAFGDESESYQ
+475 REFGDESESYQ

-496 PVVFC
+496 PVVYC
-501 NQSVSAVTVCDVDV
+501 NQSVASVNVCDVDI
-515 VDEVLFKLPPVH
+515 VDEVLFRLPPRHV
-527 LYSVYSEEAEYLV
+527 YSVFTEDSEYLV

>member
-7 MEQSVVDKINTA
+7 IEQSVINKINTA
-19 IYRFPDMETG
+19 IFRFPDMETG

-39 AISGSYTI
+39 AITGSYTV

-55 VSQVGTGS
+55 ISQVGTGS
-63 GFTFLPAYQ
+63 GFTFLPSYQ

-80 KTYGGKFHIIGNFHS
+80 KTYGGKLHIIGNFHS

-105 VDDTMMRQLRG
+105 TDDTMMRQLKG
-116 ESLYIVA
+116 EALYIVA

-130 LFRFKDDEFNF
+130 LFRFKDDEFDF
-141 CDECHVSIAGGD
+141 CDDCRVTIASGGSVD
-153 SGMKTAMGKELIE
+153 TAIGKELIE
-166 DFYTRPEG
+166 SPYTRPEG
-174 SEAVQY
+174 SAVVQY
-180 TAIPHYTGGQ
+180 NAIPHYTGSQ
-190 TRELAKRF
+190 TKELAKRF
-198 DYAVDSL
+198 DYAVDAL
-205 HDKRVLLV
+205 HDKRVLLI

-228 SGVGRITVVDTDTY
+228 SGVGRITIVDTDTY
-242 QVANLARSPM
+242 QIANLPRSPM
-252 VSRNALGKPKAF
+252 VSRSALGKPKAF
-264 ALAKAA
+264 ALAQAA

-275 FPLTITGI
+275 FPLMITGI
-283 KADICKLGFGFF
+283 KADICKLGFGFL
-295 ESFDLVVSV
+295 ESFDLVISV

-313 VDRGCKI
+313 IDRGCKI
-320 YKTAH
+320 YDTAH

-331 LGQSGFFGNVMF
+331 LLQSGFFGNVMF
-343 SPPGTHIDYEQMFGC
+343 SPPGTHIDYAQMFGS
-358 GWRKGEE
+358 GWRAHEE
-365 KKRSCADYEDTTQP
+365 KKRSCAEYEDTTQP

-401 GRMPDKK
+401 GRMADKK

-421 AEADAN
+421 VETDAA
-427 SFQVVT
+427 SFQLVT
-433 YREPSEAAQVRSEL
+433 YREPSEAAEGHSEL

-462 RNQPKSELYRLFR
+462 RREPKSGLYRLFR
-475 RAFGDESESYQ
+475 REFGDESESYQ
-486 LDLEGLAMVL
+486 LDLEGLAMLL
-496 PVVFC
+496 PVVYC
-501 NQSVSAVTVCDVDV
+501 NQSVASVNVCDVDV

-527 LYSVYSEEAEYLV
+527 LYSVFTEDSEYLV

>member
-7 MEQSVVDKINTA
+7 IEQSVINKINTA
-19 IYRFPDMETG
+19 IFRFPDMETG

-39 AISGSYTI
+39 AITGSYTV

-55 VSQVGTGS
+55 ISQVGTGS
-63 GFTFLPAYQ
+63 GFTFLPSYQ

-80 KTYGGKFHIIGNFHS
+80 KTYGGKLHIIGNFHS

-105 VDDTMMRQLRG
+105 TDDTMMRQLKG
-116 ESLYIVA
+116 EALYIVA

-130 LFRFKDDEFNF
+130 LFRFKDDEFDF
-141 CDECHVSIAGGD
+141 CDDCRVTIASGGSVD
-153 SGMKTAMGKELIE
+153 TAIGKELIE
-166 DFYTRPEG
+166 SPYTRPEG
-174 SEAVQY
+174 SAVVQY
-180 TAIPHYTGGQ
+180 NAIPHYTGSQ
-190 TRELAKRF
+190 TKELAKRF
-198 DYAVDSL
+198 DYAVDAL
-205 HDKRVLLV
+205 HDKRVLLI

-228 SGVGRITVVDTDTY
+228 SGVGRITIVDTDTY
-242 QVANLARSPM
+242 QIANLPRSPM
-252 VSRNALGKPKAF
+252 VSRSALGKPKAF
-264 ALAKAA
+264 ALAQAA

-275 FPLTITGI
+275 FPLMITGI
-283 KADICKLGFGFF
+283 KADICKLGFGFL
-295 ESFDLVVSV
+295 ESFDLVISV

-313 VDRGCKI
+313 IDRGCKI
-320 YKTAH
+320 YDTAH

-331 LGQSGFFGNVMF
+331 LLQSGFFGNVMF
-343 SPPGTHIDYEQMFGC
+343 SPPGTHIDYAQMFGS
-358 GWRKGEE
+358 GWRAHEE
-365 KKRSCADYEDTTQP
+365 KKRSCAEYEDTTQP

-401 GRMPDKK
+401 GRMADKK

-421 AEADAN
+421 VETDAA
-427 SFQVVT
+427 SFQLVT
-433 YREPSEAAQVRSEL
+433 YREPSEAAEGHSEL

-462 RNQPKSELYRLFR
+462 RREPKSGLYRLFR
-475 RAFGDESESYQ
+475 REFGDESESYQ

-496 PVVFC
+496 PVVYC
-501 NQSVSAVTVCDVDV
+501 NQSVASVNVCDVDV

-527 LYSVYSEEAEYLV
+527 LYSVFTEDSEYLV

>member
-7 MEQSVVDKINTA
+7 IEQSVINKINTA
-19 IYRFPDMETG
+19 IYRFQDMETG

-39 AISGSYTI
+39 AITGSYTV

-55 VSQVGTGS
+55 ISQVGTGS
-63 GFTFLPAYQ
+63 GFTFLPSYQ

-80 KTYGGKFHIIGNFHS
+80 KTYGGKLHIIGNFHS

-105 VDDTMMRQLRG
+105 TDDTMMRQLKG
-116 ESLYIVA
+116 EALYIVA

-141 CDECHVSIAGGD
+141 YDDCRVTIAGGGSVD
-153 SGMKTAMGKELIE
+153 TAIGKELIE
-166 DFYTRPEG
+166 SPYTRPEG
-174 SEAVQY
+174 SVAVQY
-180 TAIPHYTGGQ
+180 TAIPHYTVSQ
-190 TRELAKRF
+190 TKEFAKRF
-198 DYAVDSL
+198 DYGVDAL
-205 HDKRVLLV
+205 HDKRVLLI

-228 SGVGRITVVDTDTY
+228 SGVGRITIVDTDTY
-242 QVANLARSPM
+242 QIANLPRSPL
-252 VSRNALGKPKAF
+252 VGRGALGKPKAF

-283 KADICKLGFGFF
+283 KADICKLGFGFL

-304 VDSMAVRQF
+304 VDSMAVRQY
-313 VDRGCKI
+313 VDRGCKV

-331 LGQSGFFGNVMF
+331 LLQSGFFGNVMF
-343 SPPGTHIDYEQMFGC
+343 SPPGTHIDYAQMFGS
-358 GWRKGEE
+358 GWRAHEE
-365 KKRSCADYEDTTQP
+365 KKRSCAEYEDTTQP

-401 GRMPDKK
+401 GRMADKK

-421 AEADAN
+421 VETDAA
-427 SFQVVT
+427 SFQLVT
-433 YREPSEAAQVRSEL
+433 YREPSEAAETRSEL

-462 RNQPKSELYRLFR
+462 RREPKSGLYRLFR
-475 RAFGDESESYQ
+475 HEFGDESESYQ

-496 PVVFC
+496 PVVYC
-501 NQSVSAVTVCDVDV
+501 NQSVASVNVCDVDI
-515 VDEVLFKLPPVH
+515 VDEVLFRLPPRHV
-527 LYSVYSEEAEYLV
+527 YSVFTEDSEYLV

>member
-7 MEQSVVDKINTA
+7 IEQSVVDKINTA

-39 AISGSYTI
+39 AITGSYTV

-55 VSQVGTGS
+55 ISQVGTGS
-63 GFTFLPAYQ
+63 GFTFLPSYQ

-80 KTYGGKFHIIGNFHS
+80 KTYGGKLHIIGNFHS

-105 VDDTMMRQLRG
+105 TDDTMMRQLKG
-116 ESLYIVA
+116 EALYIVA

-141 CDECHVSIAGGD
+141 YDDCRVTIAGGGSVD
-153 SGMKTAMGKELIE
+153 TAIGKELIE
-166 DFYTRPEG
+166 SPYTRPEG
-174 SEAVQY
+174 SAAVQY
-180 TAIPHYTGGQ
+180 TAIPHYTVSQ
-190 TRELAKRF
+190 TKEFAKRF
-198 DYAVDSL
+198 DYGVDAL
-205 HDKRVLLV
+205 HDKRVLLI

-228 SGVGRITVVDTDTY
+228 SGVSRITIVDTDTY
-242 QVANLARSPM
+242 QIANLPRSPL
-252 VSRNALGKPKAF
+252 VGRGALGKPKAF

-283 KADICKLGFGFF
+283 KADICKLGFGFL
-295 ESFDLVVSV
+295 ESFDLVISV

-313 VDRGCKI
+313 IDRGCKI
-320 YKTAH
+320 YDTAH

-331 LGQSGFFGNVMF
+331 LLQSGFFGNVMF
-343 SPPGTHIDYEQMFGC
+343 SPPGTHIDYAQMFGS
-358 GWRKGEE
+358 GWRAHEE
-365 KKRSCADYEDTTQP
+365 KKRSCAEYEDTTQP
-379 QVLAFSSRIAGLA
+379 QVLAFSSRVAGLA

-401 GRMPDKK
+401 GRMADKK

-421 AEADAN
+421 VETDAA
-427 SFQVVT
+427 SFQLVT
-433 YREPSEAAQVRSEL
+433 YREPSEAAESRSEL

-462 RNQPKSELYRLFR
+462 RREPKSGLYRLFR
-475 RAFGDESESYQ
+475 REFGDESESYQ

-496 PVVFC
+496 PVVYC
-501 NQSVSAVTVCDVDV
+501 NQSVASVNVCDVDI
-515 VDEVLFKLPPVH
+515 VDEVLFRLPPRHV
-527 LYSVYSEEAEYLV
+527 YSVFTEDSEYLV

>member
-7 MEQSVVDKINTA
+7 IEQSVVDKINTA

-39 AISGSYTI
+39 AITGSYTV

-55 VSQVGTGS
+55 ISQVGTGS
-63 GFTFLPAYQ
+63 GFTFLPSYQ

-80 KTYGGKFHIIGNFHS
+80 KTYGGKLHIIGNFHS

-105 VDDTMMRQLRG
+105 TDDTMMRQLKG
-116 ESLYIVA
+116 EALYIVA

-130 LFRFKDDEFNF
+130 LFRFKDDEFDF
-141 CDECHVSIAGGD
+141 SDDCRVTIAGGGSVD
-153 SGMKTAMGKELIE
+153 TAIGKELIE
-166 DFYTRPEG
+166 SPYTRPEG
-174 SEAVQY
+174 SAAVQY
-180 TAIPHYTGGQ
+180 TAIPHYTVGQ
-190 TRELAKRF
+190 TKELAKRF
-198 DYAVDSL
+198 DYAVDAL
-205 HDKRVLLV
+205 HDKRVLLI

-228 SGVGRITVVDTDTY
+228 SGVGRITIVDTDTY
-242 QVANLARSPM
+242 QIANIPRSPM
-252 VSRNALGKPKAF
+252 VSRSALGQPKAF

-275 FPLTITGI
+275 FPLMITGI
-283 KADICKLGFGFF
+283 KADICKLGFGFL
-295 ESFDLVVSV
+295 ESFDLVISV

-313 VDRGCKI
+313 IDRGCKI
-320 YKTAH
+320 YDTAH

-331 LGQSGFFGNVMF
+331 LLQSGFFGNVMF
-343 SPPGTHIDYEQMFGC
+343 SPPGTHIDYAQMFGS
-358 GWRKGEE
+358 GWRAHEE
-365 KKRSCADYEDTTQP
+365 KKRSCAEYEDTTQP

-401 GRMPDKK
+401 GRMADKK

-421 AEADAN
+421 VETDAA
-427 SFQVVT
+427 SFQLVT
-433 YREPSEAAQVRSEL
+433 YREPSEAAESCSEL

-462 RNQPKSELYRLFR
+462 RREPKSGLYRLFR
-475 RAFGDESESYQ
+475 REFGDESESYQ
-486 LDLEGLAMVL
+486 LDLENLAMVL
-496 PVVFC
+496 PVVYC
-501 NQSVSAVTVCDVDV
+501 NQSVASVNVCDVDI
-515 VDEVLFKLPPVH
+515 VDEVLFRLPPRHV
-527 LYSVYSEEAEYLV
+527 YSVFTEDSEYLV

>member
-7 MEQSVVDKINTA
+7 IEQSVINKINTA

-39 AISGSYTI
+39 AITGSYTV

-55 VSQVGTGS
+55 ISQVGTGS
-63 GFTFLPAYQ
+63 GFTFLPSYQ
-72 SNAYFWCD
+72 SNAYFWCSQ
-80 KTYGGKFHIIGNFHS
+80 KYGGKLHIIGNFHS

-105 VDDTMMRQLRG
+105 TDDTMMRQLKG
-116 ESLYIVA
+116 EALYIVA

-130 LFRFKDDEFNF
+130 LFRFKDDEFDF
-141 CDECHVSIAGGD
+141 SDDCRVTIASGGSVD
-153 SGMKTAMGKELIE
+153 TAIGKELIE
-166 DFYTRPEG
+166 SPYTRPEG
-174 SEAVQY
+174 SAVVQY
-180 TAIPHYTGGQ
+180 DAIPHYTGGQ
-190 TRELAKRF
+190 QQELAKRF
-198 DYAVDSL
+198 DYAVDAL
-205 HDKRVLLV
+205 HDKRVLLI

-228 SGVGRITVVDTDTY
+228 SGVGRITIVDTDTY
-242 QVANLARSPM
+242 QIANLPRSPM
-252 VSRNALGKPKAF
+252 VSRSALGKPKAF

-283 KADICKLGFGFF
+283 KADICKLGFGFL
-295 ESFDLVVSV
+295 ESFDLVISV

-313 VDRGCKI
+313 IDRGCKI
-320 YKTAH
+320 YDTAH

-331 LGQSGFFGNVMF
+331 LLQSGFFGNVMF
-343 SPPGTHIDYEQMFGC
+343 SPPGTHIDYAQMFGS
-358 GWRKGEE
+358 GWRAHEE
-365 KKRSCADYEDTTQP
+365 KKRSCAEYEDTTQP

-401 GRMPDKK
+401 GRMADKK

-421 AEADAN
+421 VETDAA
-427 SFQVVT
+427 SFQLVT
-433 YREPSEAAQVRSEL
+433 YREPSEAAETRSEL

-462 RNQPKSELYRLFR
+462 RREPKSGLYRLFR
-475 RAFGDESESYQ
+475 REFGD
-486 LDLEGLAMVL
+486 
-496 PVVFC
+496 
-501 NQSVSAVTVCDVDV
+501 
-515 VDEVLFKLPPVH
+515 
-527 LYSVYSEEAEYLV
+527 
-540 ELTFADAV
+540 

>member
-7 MEQSVVDKINTA
+7 IEQSVVDKINTA

-39 AISGSYTI
+39 AITGSYTV

-55 VSQVGTGS
+55 ISQVGTGS
-63 GFTFLPAYQ
+63 GFTFLPSYQ

-80 KTYGGKFHIIGNFHS
+80 KTYGGKLHIIGNFHS

-105 VDDTMMRQLRG
+105 TDDTMMRQLKG
-116 ESLYIVA
+116 EALYIVA

-130 LFRFKDDEFNF
+130 LFRFKDDEFDF
-141 CDECHVSIAGGD
+141 SDDCRVTIAGGGSVD
-153 SGMKTAMGKELIE
+153 TAIGKELIE
-166 DFYTRPEG
+166 SPYTRPEG
-174 SEAVQY
+174 SAAVQY
-180 TAIPHYTGGQ
+180 TAIPHYTVGQ
-190 TRELAKRF
+190 TKELAKRF
-198 DYAVDSL
+198 DYAVDAL
-205 HDKRVLLV
+205 HDKRVLLI

-228 SGVGRITVVDTDTY
+228 SGVGRITIVDTDTY
-242 QVANLARSPM
+242 QIANLPRSPM
-252 VSRNALGKPKAF
+252 VSRSALGQPKAF

-275 FPLTITGI
+275 FPLMITGI
-283 KADICKLGFGFF
+283 KADICKLGFGFL
-295 ESFDLVVSV
+295 ESFDLVISV

-313 VDRGCKI
+313 IDRGCKI
-320 YKTAH
+320 YDTAH

-331 LGQSGFFGNVMF
+331 LLQSGFFGNVMF
-343 SPPGTHIDYEQMFGC
+343 SPPGTHIDYAQMFGS
-358 GWRKGEE
+358 GWRAHEE
-365 KKRSCADYEDTTQP
+365 KKRSCAEYEDTTQP

-401 GRMPDKK
+401 GRMADKK

-421 AEADAN
+421 VETDAA
-427 SFQVVT
+427 SFQLVT
-433 YREPSEAAQVRSEL
+433 YREPSEAAESCSEL

-462 RNQPKSELYRLFR
+462 RREPKSGLYRLFR
-475 RAFGDESESYQ
+475 REFGDESESYQ
-486 LDLEGLAMVL
+486 LDLENLAMVL
-496 PVVFC
+496 PVVYC
-501 NQSVSAVTVCDVDV
+501 NQSVASVNVCDVDI
-515 VDEVLFKLPPVH
+515 VDEVLFRLPPRHV
-527 LYSVYSEEAEYLV
+527 YSVFTEDSEYLV

>member
-7 MEQSVVDKINTA
+7 IEQSVVDKINTA
-19 IYRFPDMETG
+19 IYRFQDMETG

-39 AISGSYTI
+39 AITGSYTV

-55 VSQVGTGS
+55 ISQVGTGS
-63 GFTFLPAYQ
+63 GFTFLPSYQ

-80 KTYGGKFHIIGNFHS
+80 KTYGGKLHIIGNFHS

-105 VDDTMMRQLRG
+105 TDDTMMRQLKG
-116 ESLYIVA
+116 EALYIVA
-123 SPSEGSW
+123 SPSEGSG
-130 LFRFKDDEFNF
+130 LFRFKDDEFDF
-141 CDECHVSIAGGD
+141 SDDCRVTIAGGGSVD
-153 SGMKTAMGKELIE
+153 TAIGKELIE
-166 DFYTRPEG
+166 SPYTRPEG
-174 SEAVQY
+174 SAAVQY
-180 TAIPHYTGGQ
+180 TAIPHYTVSQ
-190 TRELAKRF
+190 TKEFAKRF
-198 DYAVDSL
+198 DYGVDAL
-205 HDKRVLLV
+205 HDKRVLLI

-228 SGVGRITVVDTDTY
+228 SGVGRITIVDTDTY
-242 QVANLARSPM
+242 QIANLPRSPL
-252 VSRNALGKPKAF
+252 VGRGALGKPKAF

-283 KADICKLGFGFF
+283 KADICKLGFGFL
-295 ESFDLVVSV
+295 ESFDLVISV

-313 VDRGCKI
+313 IDRGCKI
-320 YKTAH
+320 YDTAH

-331 LGQSGFFGNVMF
+331 LLQSGFFGNVMF
-343 SPPGTHIDYEQMFGC
+343 SPPGTHIDYAQMFGS
-358 GWRKGEE
+358 GWRAHEE
-365 KKRSCADYEDTTQP
+365 KKRSCAEYEDTTQP
-379 QVLAFSSRIAGLA
+379 QVLAFSSRVAGLA

-401 GRMPDKK
+401 GRMADKK

-421 AEADAN
+421 VETDAA
-427 SFQVVT
+427 SFQLVT
-433 YREPSEAAQVRSEL
+433 YREPSEAAESRSEL

-462 RNQPKSELYRLFR
+462 RREPKSGLYRLFR
-475 RAFGDESESYQ
+475 REFGDESESYQ

-496 PVVFC
+496 PVVYC
-501 NQSVSAVTVCDVDV
+501 NQSVASVNVCDVDI
-515 VDEVLFKLPPVH
+515 VDEVLFRLPPRHV
-527 LYSVYSEEAEYLV
+527 YSVFTEDSEYLV

>member
-7 MEQSVVDKINTA
+7 IGQSVVDKINTA

-39 AISGSYTI
+39 AITGSYTV

-55 VSQVGTGS
+55 ISQVGTGS
-63 GFTFLPAYQ
+63 GFTFLPSYQ
-72 SNAYFWCD
+72 SNAYFWCSQ
-80 KTYGGKFHIIGNFHS
+80 KYGGKLHIIGNFHS

-105 VDDTMMRQLRG
+105 TDDTMMRQLKG
-116 ESLYIVA
+116 EALYIVA

-130 LFRFKDDEFNF
+130 LFRFKDDEFDF
-141 CDECHVSIAGGD
+141 CDDCGVTVAGGGSVD
-153 SGMKTAMGKELIE
+153 TAIGKELIE
-166 DFYTRPEG
+166 SPYIRPEG
-174 SEAVQY
+174 SAAVQY
-180 TAIPHYTGGQ
+180 NAIPHYTGSQ
-190 TRELAKRF
+190 TKELAKRF
-198 DYAVDSL
+198 DYAVDVL
-205 HDKRVLLV
+205 HDKRVLLI

-228 SGVGRITVVDTDTY
+228 SGVGRITIVDTDTY
-242 QVANLARSPM
+242 QIVNLPRSPM
-252 VSRNALGKPKAF
+252 VSRSALNQPKAF

-295 ESFDLVVSV
+295 ESFDLVISV

-313 VDRGCKI
+313 IDRGCKI
-320 YKTAH
+320 YDTAH

-331 LGQSGFFGNVMF
+331 LLQSGFFGNVMF
-343 SPPGTHIDYEQMFGC
+343 SPPGTHIDYAQMFGS
-358 GWRKGEE
+358 GWRAHEE
-365 KKRSCADYEDTTQP
+365 KKRSCAEYEDTTQP

-401 GRMPDKK
+401 GRMADKK

-421 AEADAN
+421 VETDAA
-427 SFQVVT
+427 SFQLVT
-433 YREPSEAAQVRSEL
+433 YREPSEAAEGRSEL

-462 RNQPKSELYRLFR
+462 RREPKSGLYRLFR
-475 RAFGDESESYQ
+475 REFGDESESYQ

-496 PVVFC
+496 PVVYC
-501 NQSVSAVTVCDVDV
+501 NQPVASVNVCDVDI
-515 VDEVLFKLPPVH
+515 VDEVLFRLPPRH
-527 LYSVYSEEAEYLV
+527 VYLVFTEDSEYLV

>member
-7 MEQSVVDKINTA
+7 IEQSVVDKINTA

-39 AISGSYTI
+39 AITGSYTV

-55 VSQVGTGS
+55 ISQVGTGS
-63 GFTFLPAYQ
+63 GFTFLPSYQ

-80 KTYGGKFHIIGNFHS
+80 KTYGGKLHIIGNFHS

-105 VDDTMMRQLRG
+105 TDDTMMRQLKG
-116 ESLYIVA
+116 EALYIVA

-130 LFRFKDDEFNF
+130 LFRFKDDEFDF
-141 CDECHVSIAGGD
+141 SDDCRVTIAGGGSVD
-153 SGMKTAMGKELIE
+153 TAIGKELIE
-166 DFYTRPEG
+166 SPYTRPEG
-174 SEAVQY
+174 SAAVQY
-180 TAIPHYTGGQ
+180 TAIPHYTVGQ
-190 TRELAKRF
+190 TKELAKRF
-198 DYAVDSL
+198 DYAVDAL
-205 HDKRVLLV
+205 HDKRVLLI

-228 SGVGRITVVDTDTY
+228 SGVGRITIVDTDTY
-242 QVANLARSPM
+242 QIANLPRNPM
-252 VSRNALGKPKAF
+252 VSRSALGQPKAF

-275 FPLTITGI
+275 FPLMITGI
-283 KADICKLGFGFF
+283 KADICKLGFGFL
-295 ESFDLVVSV
+295 ESFDLVISV

-313 VDRGCKI
+313 IDRGCKI
-320 YKTAH
+320 YDTAH

-331 LGQSGFFGNVMF
+331 LLQSGFFGNVMF
-343 SPPGTHIDYEQMFGC
+343 SPPGTHIDYAQMFGS
-358 GWRKGEE
+358 GWRAHEE
-365 KKRSCADYEDTTQP
+365 KKRSCAEYEDTTQP

-401 GRMPDKK
+401 GRMADKK

-421 AEADAN
+421 VETDAA
-427 SFQVVT
+427 SFQLVT
-433 YREPSEAAQVRSEL
+433 YREPSEAAESCSEL

-462 RNQPKSELYRLFR
+462 RREPKSGLYRLFR
-475 RAFGDESESYQ
+475 REFGDESESYQ
-486 LDLEGLAMVL
+486 LDLENLAMVL
-496 PVVFC
+496 PVVYC
-501 NQSVSAVTVCDVDV
+501 NQSVASVNVCDVDI
-515 VDEVLFKLPPVH
+515 VDEVLFRLPPRHV
-527 LYSVYSEEAEYLV
+527 YSVFTEDSEYLV